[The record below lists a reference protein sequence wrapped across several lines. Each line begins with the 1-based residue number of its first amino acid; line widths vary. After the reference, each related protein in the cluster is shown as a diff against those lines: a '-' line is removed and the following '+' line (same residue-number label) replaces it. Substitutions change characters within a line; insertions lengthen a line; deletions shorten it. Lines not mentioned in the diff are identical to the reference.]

1 MALAKICIPIVDK
14 NVEDDILVFDLRGKE
29 FNISLSSM
37 MLAIVFFLLFI
48 FKNCGEIYRPKH
60 LLS

>member
-48 FKNCGEIYRPKH
+48 F
-60 LLS
+60 